1 MANKKRA
8 GLTTDRIIDIDEL
21 LRLLK
26 IAKNDKERIDRMISE
41 NQGDLRDE
49 TAKGLKRAKKA

>member
-1 MANKKRA
+1 MADKKRGA
-8 GLTTDRIIDIDEL
+8 LTTDRIIDIDEL

-41 NQGDLRDE
+41 EQGDLGDE